1 MRTAKPQPHLMHSS
15 VSRSVTEADQSST
28 LITITLWANS
38 HLLSPW
44 SANLFLPME
53 PLEEGDLILLLHTV
67 ISIRTYTREIWRGSF
82 KTSPKG
88 QLARKFNPNK
98 FLVMSTRRV
107 AQPPQLTV
115 RIINKY
121 TRLTY

>member
-28 LITITLWANS
+28 LIIIMLWANS

-53 PLEEGDLILLLHTV
+53 PLEEADLRLMLHLV
-67 ISIRTYTREIWRGSF
+67 ISIRTYTREMWTGSF
-82 KTSPKG
+82 RTSPKG
-88 QLARKFNPNK
+88 QLVARKFNPNK
-98 FLVMSTRRV
+98 FLAM
-107 AQPPQLTV
+107 
-115 RIINKY
+115 
-121 TRLTY
+121 